1 MLGSA
6 NETARL
12 RSYSGNNDGE
22 RGDGRRIRSHP
33 AARPNGRTVPVQGLT
48 LVRDAF
54 KIELRSGVVHFLP
67 PIDDDIIGAVFI
79 GEGAYHLTPATASE
93 RRHLRL
99 VTGDPQLET
108 LTDRFDRLVLLFT
121 DRTAAEIVEHA
132 PVASGP
138 PNEQAVRVYDEYLR
152 RQQRDVQINLQ
163 LRILGDLLN
172 RRTRTDGLFLAP
184 VEGRTYGK
192 VLIAVD
198 PLGIS
203 NLSSQFGSLGGEE
216 VALISTDE
224 RKGGFWYL
232 SAPVKEAIAGRGKAV
247 RRWPMR

>member
-1 MLGSA
+1 MKLLACVLTLVTTTASA
-6 NETARL
+6 ATVAEYEA
-12 RSYSGNNDGE
+12 
-22 RGDGRRIRSHP
+22 IR

-79 GEGAYHLTPATASE
+79 GEGAYHLTPSTASE

-99 VTGDPQLET
+99 KSGDPQLET

-138 PNEQAVRVYDEYLR
+138 PTYQVAYTFPYAWQAAGSSPQSTLIKWQDSK
-152 RQQRDVQINLQ
+152 
-163 LRILGDLLN
+163 
-172 RRTRTDGLFLAP
+172 TGLP
-184 VEGRTYGK
+184 V
-192 VLIAVD
+192 L
-198 PLGIS
+198 
-203 NLSSQFGSLGGEE
+203 FGLKRS
-216 VALISTDE
+216 
-224 RKGGFWYL
+224 
-232 SAPVKEAIAGRGKAV
+232 
-247 RRWPMR
+247 